1 MQPRR
6 PADGPWSPSSTVVL
20 CVCDKGASVLG
31 DPGLLLLGIELFN
44 AIDSP
49 RRRCGDRDIYGSS
62 NPAKVSKALSE
73 RNDHFTTS

>member
-1 MQPRR
+1 
-6 PADGPWSPSSTVVL
+6 
-20 CVCDKGASVLG
+20 VLG